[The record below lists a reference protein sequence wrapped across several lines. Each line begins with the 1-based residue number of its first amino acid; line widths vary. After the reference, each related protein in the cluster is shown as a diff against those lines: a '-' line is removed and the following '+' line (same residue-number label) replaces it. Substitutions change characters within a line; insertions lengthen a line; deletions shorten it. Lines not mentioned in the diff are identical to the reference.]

1 MNSSELQQIFT
12 DALKIKLIGKDNI
25 TDAKVEIR
33 QESDQGGEMS
43 WECYSYNTI
52 NIFVKYNNK
61 KKWVS
66 YF

>member
-25 TDAKVEIR
+25 ADVKVEIS
-33 QESDQGGEMS
+33 QESDQVGEMG
-43 WECYSYNTI
+43 WECHSYNTI
-52 NIFVKYNNK
+52 NIFVKPNNK